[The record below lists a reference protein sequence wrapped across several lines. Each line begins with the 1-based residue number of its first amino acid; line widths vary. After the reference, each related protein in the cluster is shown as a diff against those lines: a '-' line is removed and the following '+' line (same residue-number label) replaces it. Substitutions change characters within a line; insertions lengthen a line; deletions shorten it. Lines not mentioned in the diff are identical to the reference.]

1 MTGAVYDNNTD
12 LLRITPAQYGN
23 IQSLFFD
30 IGGRQYELNAN
41 AQIWPRAFNI
51 DVGGDNSSIYLVVF
65 DLGPEYSLEL
75 GFIAGMPFLER
86 YYSVFDTD
94 HSRVGFATT
103 KFTYAEIN

>member
-1 MTGAVYDNNTD
+1 MTGAVYDENTG
-12 LLRITPAQYGN
+12 LLRITPAQYKN